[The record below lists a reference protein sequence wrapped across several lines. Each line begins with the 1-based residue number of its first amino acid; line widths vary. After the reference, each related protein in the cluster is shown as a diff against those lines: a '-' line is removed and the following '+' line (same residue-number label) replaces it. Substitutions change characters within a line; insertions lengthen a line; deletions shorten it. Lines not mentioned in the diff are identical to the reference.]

1 MGLLARLKQ
10 WIAESIAGQYDRTA
24 INDRIDGAL
33 AASPVVMFSFTTCPF
48 CLRAKA
54 LLREELGVD
63 PTKLTVPPCARDAAA
78 HARSRKPTSS
88 LRGARPCPHPRRSS

>member
-10 WIAESIAGQYDRTA
+10 WIAESIAGQYDRAA
-24 INDRIDGAL
+24 INARIDGAM
-33 AASPVVMFSFTTCPF
+33 AVSPVVMFSLTACPF

-63 PTKLTVPPCARDAAA
+63 PSKLTV
-78 HARSRKPTSS
+78 
-88 LRGARPCPHPRRSS
+88 RP

>member
-10 WIAESIAGQYDRTA
+10 WIAESIAGQYDRVA
-24 INDRIDGAL
+24 INDRIDSTL

-48 CLRAKA
+48 CLKAKS

-63 PTKLTVPPCARDAAA
+63 PAKLTVSICP
-78 HARSRKPTSS
+78 RSFTQATFWAS
-88 LRGARPCPHPRRSS
+88 